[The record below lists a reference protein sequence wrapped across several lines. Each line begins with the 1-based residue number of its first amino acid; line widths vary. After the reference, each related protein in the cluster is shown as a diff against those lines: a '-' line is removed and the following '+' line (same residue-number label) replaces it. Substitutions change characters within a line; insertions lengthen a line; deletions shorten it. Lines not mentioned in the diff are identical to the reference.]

1 MYYRKHMR
9 RGFSIFLILFF
20 GLGPVSATLEGSDDT
35 SLPACCRRHGEHHCD
50 ITAKMSAMI
59 QAASGS
65 TPMLA
70 APPTCPLFPGFMAG
84 PATPAHALPA
94 SQLDSPTPHLQVL
107 TFVHGR
113 VAARLTP
120 IRAHAGRGPPPTSLI

>member
-1 MYYRKHMR
+1 MVP
-9 RGFSIFLILFF
+9 LW
-20 GLGPVSATLEGSDDT
+20 VTLQGSDDT
-35 SLPACCRRHGEHHCD
+35 SLPACCRRHGEHHCA
-50 ITAKMSAMI
+50 ITAQMAAMI

-70 APPTCPLFPGFMAG
+70 APLTCPVFPGFMAG

-94 SQLDSPTPHLQVL
+94 SQASLPGPHLQVL

-113 VAARLTP
+113 VDTRLTP
-120 IRAHAGRGPPPTSLI
+120 IRTHAGRGPPASSQI

>member
-1 MYYRKHMR
+1 MR

-20 GLGPVSATLEGSDDT
+20 GLGPLTATLESSDDPT
-35 SLPACCRRHGEHHCD
+35 LPACCRRSGAHHC
-50 ITAKMSAMI
+50 AMSPHMAAMME

-65 TPMLA
+65 DATLT
-70 APPTCPLFPGFMAG
+70 APATCPLFPGFMAG

-94 SQLDSPTPHLQVL
+94 SQLDLPAPHLQVL

-113 VAARLTP
+113 VEPRLTP
-120 IRAHAGRGPPPTSLI
+120 IRTHAGRGPPASSQI